1 MRIPCCGQGLPPNLH
16 PKIKFLLQLEEMYST
31 VCKATKKKSQVP
43 ASTPRAVKEVGS
55 GWLPHHQQEGAPAA
69 PGPPDPCY
77 ESINDRAWTA
87 QSRGPDPD
95 YEAVDINWKKAAKRA
110 KPGKPCVPENLYES
124 VVDVWA
130 GEPRKGSAR
139 TAANGL
145 EVYITN
151 L

>member
-1 MRIPCCGQGLPPNLH
+1 MRIPCSGQGLPLNSH
-16 PKIKFLLQLEEMYST
+16 PKKTFLLQLEEMYST

-43 ASTPRAVKEVGS
+43 ASSQRDVKEAGS
-55 GWLPHHQQEGAPAA
+55 GWLPPRQQEGAPAA
-69 PGPPDPCY
+69 PGPSDPCY

-87 QSRGPDPD
+87 QGRGPDPD
-95 YEAVDINWKKAAKRA
+95 YEAVDINWKKVAKRD
-110 KPGKPCVPENLYES
+110 KQGKSCVPENLYES
-124 VVDVWA
+124 VVDIWA
-130 GEPRKGSAR
+130 GEPRKASAR